1 MMQQHTRLLPAGLMI
16 WAVVLLTTPTMAQ
29 IDFGD
34 HASST
39 LTTKAWE
46 AMGRGEL
53 DTALT
58 YANQCI
64 SMYETEAFRMQASLS
79 AFPANDPPE
88 TTFAYWAL
96 NDVGTCYFIKGEIF
110 LKKSDTK
117 AALEAFT
124 KCAER
129 FSYSQCWDTRGWFW
143 RPGVSAKQKV
153 LELSFD
159 AE

>member
-39 LTTKAWE
+39 LTSKAWE

-64 SMYETEAFRMQASLS
+64 SMYEA
-79 AFPANDPPE
+79 
-88 TTFAYWAL
+88 
-96 NDVGTCYFIKGEIF
+96 
-110 LKKSDTK
+110 
-117 AALEAFT
+117 
-124 KCAER
+124 
-129 FSYSQCWDTRGWFW
+129 
-143 RPGVSAKQKV
+143 
-153 LELSFD
+153 
-159 AE
+159 